1 MEKSDI
7 EFLQKVMEQISQSAF
22 EFSKAILPVLQKF
35 RDEMTGYY
43 KTIYPILRKE
53 YETAGCP
60 YGLDDESM
68 WSWLKGK
75 AGTLPQEDLDLPDTE
90 ELWVNDVLKLREY
103 MNSRVN

>member
-1 MEKSDI
+1 MEKTDI

-43 KTIYPILRKE
+43 KTIYPILRRE

-60 YGLDDESM
+60 YGLEDEGM
-68 WSWLKGK
+68 WNWLKGK
-75 AGTLPQEDLDLPDTE
+75 AHTAAQDDFLETE
-90 ELWVNDVLKLREY
+90 ELWVNDVLKLQDY
-103 MNSRVN
+103 MKSRVN

>member
-1 MEKSDI
+1 MEKADI

-75 AGTLPQEDLDLPDTE
+75 AHTAAQEDPLE
-90 ELWVNDVLKLREY
+90 EEEFWVNDVLKLRDY
-103 MNSRVN
+103 MRSRVN